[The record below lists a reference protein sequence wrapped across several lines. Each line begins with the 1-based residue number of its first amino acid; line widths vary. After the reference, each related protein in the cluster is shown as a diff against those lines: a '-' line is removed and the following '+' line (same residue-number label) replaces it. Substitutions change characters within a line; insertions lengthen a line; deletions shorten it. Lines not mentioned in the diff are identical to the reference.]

1 MDKKKLKEMLHQYI
15 DNLEDEA
22 TLQKLHEE
30 AVAYESARKRDSV
43 DELTPGQLKQMEK
56 SIKQVDEGK
65 TVSHDEAV
73 KRIAEWAFKL
83 D

>member
-1 MDKKKLKEMLHQYI
+1 MDKKKIKEKLHQYI

-22 TLQKLHEE
+22 ALQMLL
-30 AVAYESARKRDSV
+30 ESAVEYGKADKKNIQ
-43 DELTPGQLKQMEK
+43 EE

-65 TVSHDEAV
+65 TVSHEEAV

-83 D
+83 E